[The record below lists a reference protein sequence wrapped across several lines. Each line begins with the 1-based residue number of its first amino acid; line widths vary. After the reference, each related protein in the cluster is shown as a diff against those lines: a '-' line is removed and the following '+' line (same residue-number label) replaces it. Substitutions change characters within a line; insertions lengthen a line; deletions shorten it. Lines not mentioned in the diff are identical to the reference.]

1 MKKRRPL
8 VISSL
13 LIACFLVLVSSC
25 GPTSTSDSGEST
37 TASGVKG
44 AGSGGPKKRLIL
56 LTNSFSPFWEAGRV
70 GVEAAEKEL
79 LVGTNLTATLEPN
92 DGTVLGQIQKLR
104 QYVALGDVA
113 GVAIS
118 VTDAANAQLAAE
130 MKKLSDQGAF
140 ILTVDADL
148 DTKFHDSRYAY
159 LGTNNVVGG
168 EVLGACARHLRPEG
182 GEYVTFVGRSSSQN
196 AIERIGGMEIGAGDK
211 FKNLDSMIDEEDRT
225 RARENVRNAIR
236 NHPGLNCVAGIWSYN
251 APAIVDVVKELGK
264 RDEMTVV
271 CFDAEPL
278 AIKQMADG
286 WVDALVVQN
295 PYQMGYQSVRLLKAL
310 IEDDKKTLVEMFP
323 NYGKPGGDIFDTG
336 LKVILPLNSPLKGRD
351 LFADK
356 AEVLQ
361 IDVFRAWLKKYDLT
375 GS

>member
-236 NHPGLNCVAGIWSYN
+236 NH
-251 APAIVDVVKELGK
+251 
-264 RDEMTVV
+264 
-271 CFDAEPL
+271 
-278 AIKQMADG
+278 
-286 WVDALVVQN
+286 
-295 PYQMGYQSVRLLKAL
+295 QMGYQSVRLLKSL